1 MCVCICMH
9 ACMCIYNIYIY
20 IYTYNTVIM
29 CMHVFKSWLVFDRV
43 VSVLYVGCKI
53 AKL

>member
-1 MCVCICMH
+1 MCVYVCMH
-9 ACMCIYNIYIY
+9 VCVYIIYIY